1 MVFSAAMPQA
11 RRFAL
16 AFLAAMIFIAP
27 FFCIRFCQLHHEM
40 EAMAGATGELAFLQA
55 MPNSICGDLPN
66 PALPAQNAGH
76 SGNSFIDKLNQMLS
90 HLTEFL
96 PVAATLFVAYVLVG
110 WVFARQHSL
119 RPNTPETPRRPP
131 RLALA

>member
-1 MVFSAAMPQA
+1 
-11 RRFAL
+11 
-16 AFLAAMIFIAP
+16 
-27 FFCIRFCQLHHEM
+27 
-40 EAMAGATGELAFLQA
+40 MAGATGELAFLQA